1 MGRISKKLSEEKPRW
16 AMTTEELDNADGWF
30 IYRRF
35 RNKTE
40 MALFVNEPGN
50 IVDLDYRYPIENYRR
65 KLDIDKHYIALL
77 RR

>member
-16 AMTTEELDNADGWF
+16 AMTPEELDHDDGWF

-50 IVDLDYRYPIENYRR
+50 IVDLDCSYPIEIYRR
-65 KLDIDKHYIALL
+65 KLDIDNNYIALL

>member
-16 AMTTEELDNADGWF
+16 AMTPEELDHDDGWF

-40 MALFVNEPGN
+40 MAVFVNDPNN